1 MAQMNK
7 KELINILVEEY
18 GYEKEDLKFDAEG
31 KPYTNAKLKAL
42 IDAEEADAKELEM
55 NANRVTVRES
65 KLKDSDRVYV
75 MNGLTGGLFYHSE
88 RSNKRWEFRTF
99 GQMDTME
106 YGELKI
112 LLNTNPRMIKQA
124 MLIVLDKDVQD
135 EFNLTELYKNIITPE
150 NIEDVF
156 KMDVEDLDKFI
167 DALPDAQKNTLLNT
181 AQMKYESREL
191 YDRRII
197 DLIEKKF
204 NLSLETNAPLDDIV
218 GTRETHGSQKII
230 IVNK

>member
-1 MAQMNK
+1 MNK

-55 NANRVTVRES
+55 NKNRVTVRES
-65 KLKDSDRVYV
+65 KLKDSDKVYV
-75 MNGLTGGLFYHSE
+75 MNGLTGGLTYHSE
-88 RSNKRWEFRTF
+88 RSNKRWDFQTF

-106 YGELKI
+106 YSELKI
-112 LLNTNPRMIKQA
+112 LRNSNPRMINQG
-124 MLIVLDKDVQD
+124 MLIILDKDVQD
-135 EFNLTELYKNIITPE
+135 EFNLTKMYE
-150 NIEDVF
+150 NILTPDNIDEVF
-156 KMDVEDLDKFI
+156 EMKADDLEKFI
-167 DALPDAQKNTLLNT
+167 DSLPEGQKISLFNT
-181 AQMKYESREL
+181 AQEKYESKEL

-197 DLIEKKF
+197 DLIERKF
-204 NLSLETNAPLDDIV
+204 NISLEDNAPLDNIV